1 MSASGTAFRITH
13 DLVAQFLASN
23 GYKETLEKF
32 YEEGGDFA
40 TITRDLAHIQNGAD
54 KPLVEIVTEYYLH
67 EKKGPVADN
76 RKEELTFS
84 DHAKFSIEKVESLK
98 VHDTLHTGNIICVK
112 SFDIPV
118 VSDEGRV
125 MVTSS
130 TDKSIKIS
138 SLQSGMFLMAPV
150 YPHDGGA
157 ILSFDVHPL
166 HPHLLLTSSMDFSV
180 ALTNLETNTRISVWN
195 HHKKFVV
202 HAKFAPDGSSF
213 ISACYDHSLV
223 VYTATSEPHDFSP
236 ARTFEFD
243 GNVEAAC
250 FSPDSK
256 WVIVGVRDDN
266 YLHYIDLK
274 TFEVIK
280 FNMNANGDNIV
291 SFTVMD
297 LAVSPSG
304 THVLATTDHRSGR
317 VILFKMSSN
326 VICRDYYGVPQDE
339 FSTPKLCW
347 HPSGRVFF
355 VTGDDFKIHVFDTAT
370 CAKLGEL
377 SGHTGVIR
385 TLWYDVPSASL
396 LSGSFDRTIRHWG
409 SKDKET
415 AA

>member
-1 MSASGTAFRITH
+1 M
-13 DLVAQFLASN
+13 
-23 GYKETLEKF
+23 
-32 YEEGGDFA
+32 
-40 TITRDLAHIQNGAD
+40 
-54 KPLVEIVTEYYLH
+54 
-67 EKKGPVADN
+67 
-76 RKEELTFS
+76 
-84 DHAKFSIEKVESLK
+84 
-98 VHDTLHTGNIICVK
+98 HDTLHNGNIICVK
-112 SFDIPV
+112 SFKIPA

-138 SLQSGMFLMAPV
+138 SLETGMFLMSPD

-157 ILSFDVHPL
+157 ILSFDVHPR

-180 ALTNLETNTRISVWN
+180 ALTNLETNERVSVWT

-213 ISACYDHSLV
+213 LSACYDHTLV
-223 VYTATSEPHDFSP
+223 LYKAGPDPQSFSP
-236 ARTFEFD
+236 LRTFEFD

-250 FSPDSK
+250 YSPDSK

-266 YLHYIDLK
+266 YLHYIDTATL
-274 TFEVIK
+274 EVIK
-280 FNMNANGDNIV
+280 FNMNANGDDIV

-304 THVLATTDHRSGR
+304 KHVLATTDHRSGR
-317 VILFKMSSN
+317 VILFKISSN
-326 VICRDYYGVPQDE
+326 TISRDYYGVPQDE

-385 TLWYDVPSASL
+385 TLWYDVPSDSL
-396 LSGSFDRTIRHWG
+396 LSGSFDRSIIRWG
-409 SKDKET
+409 SAVKE
-415 AA
+415 AVV